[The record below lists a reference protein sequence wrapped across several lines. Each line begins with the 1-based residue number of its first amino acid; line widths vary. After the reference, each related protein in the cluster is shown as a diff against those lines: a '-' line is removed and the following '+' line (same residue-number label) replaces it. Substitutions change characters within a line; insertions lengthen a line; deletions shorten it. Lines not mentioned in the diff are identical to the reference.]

1 MHKTLW
7 STPWNGD
14 RTPLGDRWCR
24 QNLKSLDRSFRER
37 ATWSLRK
44 RSLQAI
50 ARGRAIL
57 LCKIWTALM
66 LKRAIRFFEST
77 HERDC
82 RDLSKAEVLAALRRL
97 HDQIVEGPPLDRA
110 NW

>member
-1 MHKTLW
+1 
-7 STPWNGD
+7 
-14 RTPLGDRWCR
+14 
-24 QNLKSLDRSFRER
+24 
-37 ATWSLRK
+37 
-44 RSLQAI
+44 
-50 ARGRAIL
+50 
-57 LCKIWTALM
+57 M

-97 HDQIVEGPPLDRA
+97 HDQIVDGPPLDRA